1 MDTNWN
7 ARHVQP
13 RIAAFREW
21 LARAGAEVLLP
32 TNQWEAVRFRDGA
45 ITSII
50 YTNAKGGATFTGSA
64 LAAWEAYRNQQAWRA
79 SDTPDKVKRVTGKRR
94 GRFVLAIRE
103 RDGHDCFFCAREVD
117 EEHESVEHLVNVAD
131 GGPNHVSNMFLAHTL
146 CNLEAGNISAVEK
159 IKMFHAARVKHLIQ
173 RSDSANRNRRATDQR
188 ANKPLPWEDDDEQEL
203 QTQAG
208 A

>member
-1 MDTNWN
+1 MDTFWN

-21 LARAGAEVLLP
+21 LTRAGAEVLPP

-64 LAAWEAYRNQQAWRA
+64 LVAWEAFKNQQYWRA
-79 SDTPDKVKRVTGKRR
+79 SDTPPKIKRVSGKKRD
-94 GRFVLAIRE
+94 RFVLAIRE

-131 GGPNHVSNMFLAHTL
+131 GGPNHISNMFLAHTL
-146 CNLEAGNISAVEK
+146 CNMEAGAASAVEK
-159 IKMFHAARVKHLIQ
+159 IKIFHASRVKRLIN
-173 RSDSANRNRRATDQR
+173 RSDSASRNRRVTDQR
-188 ANKPLPWEDDDEQEL
+188 DNNPLPWEDEDEQEF
-203 QTQAG
+203 QTQTG
-208 A
+208 D